1 MGKLSKQYI
10 VVSVGVLFLSTVYCL
25 LPIPVLSAT
34 TEALSTQIEAV
45 RREREAL
52 IEEQRK
58 LQAELDKVTQ
68 EGRNL
73 GTAVKSLDAT
83 KRKLASDIKV
93 TQSKINST
101 NLNIEMLENNVNAAE
116 SDISTHQ
123 RAIGSV
129 IQALS
134 SYDSRSLILDLV
146 SSTNFSDLW
155 RDRSQ
160 LKGLSEQLDHEVG
173 ELLETKT
180 VLTKEKEKKE
190 RVKAEA
196 LSLAKELS
204 GQKSVVEESQ
214 KAKERLLAE
223 TKNKE
228 AVYQQ
233 LLAENQRRQK
243 QFEEDLFRLESEL
256 KITLDQSLIPGP
268 RAGLLSWPLDK
279 VYITQRFGRTAGAA
293 RLYASGSHN
302 GIDFRASQST
312 PVKSVYSGIVEG
324 TGNTDEQ
331 KGCGSYGR
339 WILIKHG
346 NGLSSVYAHLSASLV
361 QTGQSVK
368 VGEVIGYSGGMPGV
382 FGSGYSTGP
391 HLHLGLFASQGVSVR
406 QFTQSRG
413 CQQVFVPIADVKAY
427 LDPLAYL
434 PALQ

>member
-1 MGKLSKQYI
+1 MMIFKSLLVALSFYT
-10 VVSVGVLFLSTVYCL
+10 LFL
-25 LPIPVLSAT
+25 IPFSIQAAESSAIS
-34 TEALSTQIEAV
+34 AQIEAV

-68 EGRNL
+68 EGRSL
-73 GTAVKSLDAT
+73 GTVVKSLDST
-83 KRKLASDIKV
+83 KKKLSADIKV

-101 NLNIEMLENNVNAAE
+101 TLNIKLLENNVNAAE
-116 SDISTHQ
+116 HQISTHH
-123 RAIGSV
+123 RAIGAA

-134 SYDSRSLILDLV
+134 EYDNRSLVIELMAAA
-146 SSTNFSDLW
+146 NFSDLW
-155 RDRSQ
+155 TDRSQ
-160 LKGLSEQLDHEVG
+160 LKELSQELNQEVA
-173 ELLETKT
+173 ELAQTKSA
-180 VLTKEKEKKE
+180 LTKEKERKE
-190 RVKAEA
+190 KAKAEA
-196 LSLAKELS
+196 LSLARELS
-204 GQKSVVEESQ
+204 GQKEVVEVNQ

-228 AVYQQ
+228 ALYQQ
-233 LLAENQRRQK
+233 LLAENARREK
-243 QFEEDLFRLESEL
+243 QFEEDLYRLESEL
-256 KITLDQSLIPGP
+256 KITIDPSLIPSP
-268 RAGLLSWPLDK
+268 KAGLLAWPLDK
-279 VYITQRFGRTAGAA
+279 VYITQKFGRTAGAA

-302 GIDFRASQST
+302 GMDFRASQGT
-312 PVKSVYSGIVEG
+312 PVKAVSGGMVEG

-346 NGLSSVYAHLSASLV
+346 NGLTSIYAHLSSSIV
-361 QTGQSVK
+361 RTGQSVK
-368 VGEVIGYSGGMPGV
+368 SGEVIGYTGGTPGV

-391 HLHLGLFASQGVSVR
+391 HLHLGLFASQGVSIR

-434 PALQ
+434 PSV